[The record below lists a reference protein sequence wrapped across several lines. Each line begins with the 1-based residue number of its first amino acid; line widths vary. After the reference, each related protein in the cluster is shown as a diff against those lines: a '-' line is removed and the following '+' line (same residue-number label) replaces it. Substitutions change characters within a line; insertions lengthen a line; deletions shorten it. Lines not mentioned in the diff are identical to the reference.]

1 MKVWL
6 LIVWCVALLSLSS
19 SLHAAA
25 ASATALA
32 DNAVVSS
39 TSVVWDTLDS
49 NGNGNGFITAKQA
62 TNGDW
67 TWERYER
74 QADGT
79 HTKVDAGTAT
89 LSSSNPIVY
98 TWTSTET
105 SHVGEAWINAGDT
118 TGEWE
123 DKTAETT
130 TNTEKAS

>member
-6 LIVWCVALLSLSS
+6 LIVWCIALLGLSK

-25 ASATALA
+25 APATALA

-39 TSVVWDTLDS
+39 TTVVWDTLDS
-49 NGNGNGFITAKQA
+49 NGTGNGFITAKQA

-79 HTKVDAGTAT
+79 HTKVDAGAAT

-98 TWTSTET
+98 SWTSTET
-105 SHVGEAWINAGDT
+105 SHVGEARINADGT

-123 DKTAETT
+123 DKTAATT
-130 TNTEKAS
+130 TNIKKAS